1 MTELSSLESLI
12 NSEVVN
18 EGPVSPVL
26 LLMDVSLFV
35 SVIKLLFF
43 FFSASYAL
51 HDKTSQV
58 NRE

>member
-43 FFSASYAL
+43 FSASYAL